1 MTLRR
6 VGLFGGTFD
15 PPHFGHVA
23 AVRAAVRTHRFNVV
37 EVAVAGDPYQ
47 KVARG
52 YVRPA
57 AVRLAMARA
66 AFAEIDHV
74 VVSDREVRRRGPSYT
89 VDSVRELLAEVDEVD
104 LLIGADLVEGLDEW
118 HEAGQLRAMVRVGV
132 VPRPGARPQLPGG
145 WVGYEIPMDPVD
157 LSSSFVRSLTPDRDD
172 LEVYIPTAVIPLY
185 QASNG

>member
-23 AVRAAVRTHRFNVV
+23 AVRAAVRTHRFNQI

-66 AFAEIDHV
+66 AFGELEHV
-74 VVSDREVRRRGPSYT
+74 VVSDREVRRSGPSYT
-89 VDSVRELLAEVDEVD
+89 VDSVRELLVSVDEVD
-104 LLIGADLVEGLDEW
+104 LIIGADLVPDLEGW
-118 HEAGQLRAMVRVGV
+118 HESDQLRSMVRVGV
-132 VPRPGARPQLPGG
+132 VPRPGARFELPAG

-157 LSSSFVRSLTPDRDD
+157 LSSSFVRSLTPDRAD
-172 LEVYIPTAVIPLY
+172 LDIYIPTAVIPLF
-185 QASNG
+185 QSTSG